1 MDTKLKSNKRKVA
14 NACGLRTPED
24 SLDCVVTLTLKEKER
39 RQNKRRREEGAEQR
53 GIEERGQEQQNSA
66 MVFYG
71 LKK

>member
-1 MDTKLKSNKRKVA
+1 MDKTFPNGAGFCLWLEDN
-14 NACGLRTPED
+14 GLSPAPE
-24 SLDCVVTLTLKEKER
+24 
-39 RQNKRRREEGAEQR
+39 KRRREEGAEQR